1 MSKYKINLFCG
12 DNLEP
17 SSSAL
22 NATKH
27 VQWVYDGSGEVN
39 IYVSQR
45 ALDALND
52 TSGKPTYIWLLES
65 KQIIPQ
71 YYQWI
76 IDNYEFVTSRVDGIF
91 SCDKELCAKY
101 PKISYSLINAV
112 PWVQDRKVHEKTKLV
127 SMIASNK
134 RMCEGHARRLQFVDK
149 FRDKLDFYGRGFNE
163 ISCKEESKTH
173 LKRSIVQS
181 IRDVRMSG
189 SITKAEQEY
198 LEQIGVNPMKMQN
211 LIRQYVKQ
219 EAESTSWDNKGL
231 YDFVDGIVK
240 DLIDNHKVDIVR
252 MEYMGFDSKP
262 IENMSYD
269 TTVARRLTKDE

>member
-101 PKISYSLINAV
+101 PKISYSVINAV

-163 ISCKEESKTH
+163 ISCKEDGLRDYMFSVGIENAVYDTYFTEKLTDCFACGTIPIFYGCRGVTEYFNEDGIIFLDDDFDLSTLTEDLYYSKIDAI
-173 LKRSIVQS
+173 KDNFERSINLPV
-181 IRDVRMSG
+181 
-189 SITKAEQEY
+189 AEDYLYTEY
-198 LEQIGVNPMKMQN
+198 FK
-211 LIRQYVKQ
+211 
-219 EAESTSWDNKGL
+219 
-231 YDFVDGIVK
+231 
-240 DLIDNHKVDIVR
+240 
-252 MEYMGFDSKP
+252 
-262 IENMSYD
+262 
-269 TTVARRLTKDE
+269 

>member
-101 PKISYSLINAV
+101 PKISYSLINAA
-112 PWVQDRKVHEKTKLV
+112 PWVQDRKVHDKTKLV
-127 SMIASNK
+127 FMIASNK
-134 RMCEGHARRLQFVDK
+134 RMCEGHVRRLQFVDK

-163 ISCKEESKTH
+163 ISCKEDG
-173 LKRSIVQS
+173 L
-181 IRDVRMSG
+181 RDYMFSVG
-189 SITKAEQEY
+189 IENAVYDTYFTEKLTDCFACGTIPIFYGCKGVTEY
-198 LEQIGVNPMKMQN
+198 FNE
-211 LIRQYVKQ
+211 
-219 EAESTSWDNKGL
+219 
-231 YDFVDGIVK
+231 DGIIFLDDDF
-240 DLIDNHKVDIVR
+240 DLS
-252 MEYMGFDSKP
+252 M
-262 IENMSYD
+262 
-269 TTVARRLTKDE
+269 LTKDLYYSKMDVIKDNFERSINFPVAEDYLYLNYFK

>member
-27 VQWVYDGSGEVN
+27 VEWVYDGSGEVN

-101 PKISYSLINAV
+101 PKISYSLINAA

-163 ISCKEESKTH
+163 ISCKEDG
-173 LKRSIVQS
+173 L
-181 IRDVRMSG
+181 RDYMFSVG
-189 SITKAEQEY
+189 IENAVYDTYFTEKLTDCFACGTIPIFYGCKGVTEY
-198 LEQIGVNPMKMQN
+198 FNE
-211 LIRQYVKQ
+211 
-219 EAESTSWDNKGL
+219 
-231 YDFVDGIVK
+231 DGIIFLDDDF
-240 DLIDNHKVDIVR
+240 DL
-252 MEYMGFDSKP
+252 S
-262 IENMSYD
+262 
-269 TTVARRLTKDE
+269 TLTKDLYYSKMDVIKDNFERSINFPVAEDYLYLNYFK

>member
-101 PKISYSLINAV
+101 PKISYSLINAA
-112 PWVQDRKVHEKTKLV
+112 PWVQDRKVHEKTKLD

-163 ISCKEESKTH
+163 ISCKEDG
-173 LKRSIVQS
+173 L
-181 IRDVRMSG
+181 RDYMFSVG
-189 SITKAEQEY
+189 IENAVYDTYFTEKLTDCFACGTIPIFYGCKGVTEY
-198 LEQIGVNPMKMQN
+198 FNE
-211 LIRQYVKQ
+211 
-219 EAESTSWDNKGL
+219 
-231 YDFVDGIVK
+231 DGIIFLDDDF
-240 DLIDNHKVDIVR
+240 DL
-252 MEYMGFDSKP
+252 S
-262 IENMSYD
+262 
-269 TTVARRLTKDE
+269 TLTKDLYYSKMDVIKDNFERSINFPVAEDYLYLNYFK

>member
-101 PKISYSLINAV
+101 PKILYSVINAV

-163 ISCKEESKTH
+163 ISCKEDGLRDYMFSVGIENAVYDTYFTEKLTDCFACGTIPIFYGCKGVTEYFNENGIIFLDDNFDLSTLTDDLYYSKMDAI
-173 LKRSIVQS
+173 KDNFERSINFPV
-181 IRDVRMSG
+181 
-189 SITKAEQEY
+189 AEDY
-198 LEQIGVNPMKMQN
+198 LYQTYFK
-211 LIRQYVKQ
+211 
-219 EAESTSWDNKGL
+219 
-231 YDFVDGIVK
+231 
-240 DLIDNHKVDIVR
+240 
-252 MEYMGFDSKP
+252 
-262 IENMSYD
+262 
-269 TTVARRLTKDE
+269 

>member
-101 PKISYSLINAV
+101 PKISYSVINAV
-112 PWVQDRKVHEKTKLV
+112 PWVQDRKVHKKTKLV

-163 ISCKEESKTH
+163 ISCKEDG
-173 LKRSIVQS
+173 LKDYMFSVGIENAVYDTYFTEKLTDCFACGT
-181 IRDVRMSG
+181 IPIFYGCKGV
-189 SITKAEQEY
+189 TEY
-198 LEQIGVNPMKMQN
+198 FNE
-211 LIRQYVKQ
+211 
-219 EAESTSWDNKGL
+219 
-231 YDFVDGIVK
+231 DGIIFLDDNF
-240 DLIDNHKVDIVR
+240 DLS
-252 MEYMGFDSKP
+252 M
-262 IENMSYD
+262 
-269 TTVARRLTKDE
+269 LTKDLYYSRMDAIKDNFERSINFPVAEDYLYLNYFK

>member
-1 MSKYKINLFCG
+1 MCIR
-12 DNLEP
+12 DR

-163 ISCKEESKTH
+163 ISCKEDG
-173 LKRSIVQS
+173 L
-181 IRDVRMSG
+181 RDYMFSVG
-189 SITKAEQEY
+189 IENAVYDTYFTEKLTDCFACGTIPIFYGCKGVTEY
-198 LEQIGVNPMKMQN
+198 FNE
-211 LIRQYVKQ
+211 
-219 EAESTSWDNKGL
+219 
-231 YDFVDGIVK
+231 DGIIFLDDDF
-240 DLIDNHKVDIVR
+240 DLS
-252 MEYMGFDSKP
+252 M
-262 IENMSYD
+262 
-269 TTVARRLTKDE
+269 LTKDLYYSKMDVIKDNFERSINFPVAEDYLYLNYFK

>member
-91 SCDKELCAKY
+91 SCDKELCAKH
-101 PKISYSLINAV
+101 PKISYSLINAA

-163 ISCKEESKTH
+163 ISCKEDG
-173 LKRSIVQS
+173 L
-181 IRDVRMSG
+181 RDYMFSVG
-189 SITKAEQEY
+189 IENAVYDTYFTEKLTDCFACGTIPIFYGCKGVTEY
-198 LEQIGVNPMKMQN
+198 FNE
-211 LIRQYVKQ
+211 
-219 EAESTSWDNKGL
+219 
-231 YDFVDGIVK
+231 DGIIFLDDDF
-240 DLIDNHKVDIVR
+240 DLS
-252 MEYMGFDSKP
+252 M
-262 IENMSYD
+262 
-269 TTVARRLTKDE
+269 LTKDLYYSKMDVIKDNFERSINFPVAEDYLYLNYFK

>member
-163 ISCKEESKTH
+163 ISCKEDG
-173 LKRSIVQS
+173 L
-181 IRDVRMSG
+181 RDYMFSVG
-189 SITKAEQEY
+189 IENAVYDTYFTEKLTDCFACGTIPIFYGCKGVTEY
-198 LEQIGVNPMKMQN
+198 FNE
-211 LIRQYVKQ
+211 
-219 EAESTSWDNKGL
+219 
-231 YDFVDGIVK
+231 DGIIFLDDDF
-240 DLIDNHKVDIVR
+240 DLS
-252 MEYMGFDSKP
+252 M
-262 IENMSYD
+262 
-269 TTVARRLTKDE
+269 LTKDLYYSKMDVIKDNYERSINFPVAEDYLYLNYFK

>member
-101 PKISYSLINAV
+101 PKISYSVINAV

-163 ISCKEESKTH
+163 ISCKEDG
-173 LKRSIVQS
+173 L
-181 IRDVRMSG
+181 RDYMFSVG
-189 SITKAEQEY
+189 IENAVYDTYFTEQLTDCFACGTIPIFYGCKGVTEY
-198 LEQIGVNPMKMQN
+198 FNE
-211 LIRQYVKQ
+211 
-219 EAESTSWDNKGL
+219 
-231 YDFVDGIVK
+231 DGIIFLDDDF
-240 DLIDNHKVDIVR
+240 DLS
-252 MEYMGFDSKP
+252 M
-262 IENMSYD
+262 
-269 TTVARRLTKDE
+269 LTKDLYYSKMDVIKDNFERSINFPVAEDYLYLNYFK

>member
-134 RMCEGHARRLQFVDK
+134 RMCEGHARSLQFVDK
-149 FRDKLDFYGRGFNE
+149 IRDKLDFYGRGFNE
-163 ISCKEESKTH
+163 ISCKEDG
-173 LKRSIVQS
+173 L
-181 IRDVRMSG
+181 RDYMFSVG
-189 SITKAEQEY
+189 IENAVYDTYFTEKLTDCFACGTIPIFYGCKGVTEY
-198 LEQIGVNPMKMQN
+198 FNE
-211 LIRQYVKQ
+211 
-219 EAESTSWDNKGL
+219 
-231 YDFVDGIVK
+231 DGIIFLDDDF
-240 DLIDNHKVDIVR
+240 DLS
-252 MEYMGFDSKP
+252 M
-262 IENMSYD
+262 
-269 TTVARRLTKDE
+269 LTKDLYYSKMDVIKDNFERSINFPVAEDYLYLNYFK

>member
-163 ISCKEESKTH
+163 ISCKEDG
-173 LKRSIVQS
+173 L
-181 IRDVRMSG
+181 RDYMFSVG
-189 SITKAEQEY
+189 IENAVYDTYFTEKLTDCFACGTIPIFYGCKGVTEY
-198 LEQIGVNPMKMQN
+198 FNE
-211 LIRQYVKQ
+211 
-219 EAESTSWDNKGL
+219 
-231 YDFVDGIVK
+231 DGIIFLDDNF
-240 DLIDNHKVDIVR
+240 DLS
-252 MEYMGFDSKP
+252 M
-262 IENMSYD
+262 
-269 TTVARRLTKDE
+269 LTKDLYYSKIDAIKDNFERSINFPVAEDYLYLNYFK

>member
-1 MSKYKINLFCG
+1 M
-12 DNLEP
+12 
-17 SSSAL
+17 
-22 NATKH
+22 
-27 VQWVYDGSGEVN
+27 QWVYDGSGEVN

-163 ISCKEESKTH
+163 ISCKEDG
-173 LKRSIVQS
+173 L
-181 IRDVRMSG
+181 RDYMFSVG
-189 SITKAEQEY
+189 IENAVYDTYFTEKLTDCFACGTIPIFYGCKGVTEY
-198 LEQIGVNPMKMQN
+198 FNE
-211 LIRQYVKQ
+211 
-219 EAESTSWDNKGL
+219 
-231 YDFVDGIVK
+231 DGIIFLDDDF
-240 DLIDNHKVDIVR
+240 DLS
-252 MEYMGFDSKP
+252 M
-262 IENMSYD
+262 
-269 TTVARRLTKDE
+269 LTKDLYYSKMDVIKDNFERSINFPVAEDYLYLNYFK

>member
-22 NATKH
+22 NDTKH

-101 PKISYSLINAV
+101 PKISYSLINAA
-112 PWVQDRKVHEKTKLV
+112 PWVQDRKVHDKTKLV

-163 ISCKEESKTH
+163 ISCKEDG
-173 LKRSIVQS
+173 L
-181 IRDVRMSG
+181 RDYMFSVG
-189 SITKAEQEY
+189 IENAVYDTYFTEKLTDCFACGTIPIFYGCKGVTEY
-198 LEQIGVNPMKMQN
+198 FNE
-211 LIRQYVKQ
+211 
-219 EAESTSWDNKGL
+219 
-231 YDFVDGIVK
+231 DGIIFLDDDF
-240 DLIDNHKVDIVR
+240 DL
-252 MEYMGFDSKP
+252 S
-262 IENMSYD
+262 
-269 TTVARRLTKDE
+269 TLTKDLYYSKMDVIKDNFERSINFPVAEDYLYLNYFK

>member
-76 IDNYEFVTSRVDGIF
+76 VDNYEFVTSRVDGIF

-163 ISCKEESKTH
+163 ISCKEDG
-173 LKRSIVQS
+173 L
-181 IRDVRMSG
+181 RDYMFSVG
-189 SITKAEQEY
+189 IENAVYDTYFTEKLTDCFACGTIPIFYGCKGVTEY
-198 LEQIGVNPMKMQN
+198 FNE
-211 LIRQYVKQ
+211 
-219 EAESTSWDNKGL
+219 
-231 YDFVDGIVK
+231 DGIIFLDDDF
-240 DLIDNHKVDIVR
+240 DLS
-252 MEYMGFDSKP
+252 M
-262 IENMSYD
+262 
-269 TTVARRLTKDE
+269 LTKDLYYSKMDVIKDNFERSINFPVAEDYLYLNYFK

>member
-112 PWVQDRKVHEKTKLV
+112 PWVQDRKVHKKTKLV

-163 ISCKEESKTH
+163 ISCKEDG
-173 LKRSIVQS
+173 L
-181 IRDVRMSG
+181 RDYMFSVG
-189 SITKAEQEY
+189 IENAVYDTYFTEKLTDCFACGTIPIFYGCKGVTEY
-198 LEQIGVNPMKMQN
+198 FNE
-211 LIRQYVKQ
+211 
-219 EAESTSWDNKGL
+219 
-231 YDFVDGIVK
+231 DGIIFLDDDF
-240 DLIDNHKVDIVR
+240 DLS
-252 MEYMGFDSKP
+252 M
-262 IENMSYD
+262 
-269 TTVARRLTKDE
+269 LTKDLYYSKMDVIKDNFERSINFPVAEDYLYLNYFK

>member
-163 ISCKEESKTH
+163 ISCKEEG
-173 LKRSIVQS
+173 LKDYMFSVGIENAVYDTYFTEKLTDCFACGT
-181 IRDVRMSG
+181 IPIFYGCKGV
-189 SITKAEQEY
+189 TEY
-198 LEQIGVNPMKMQN
+198 FNE
-211 LIRQYVKQ
+211 
-219 EAESTSWDNKGL
+219 
-231 YDFVDGIVK
+231 DGIIFLDDDF
-240 DLIDNHKVDIVR
+240 DLS
-252 MEYMGFDSKP
+252 M
-262 IENMSYD
+262 
-269 TTVARRLTKDE
+269 LTKDLYYSKIDAIKDNFERSINFPVAEDYLYLNYFK

>member
-76 IDNYEFVTSRVDGIF
+76 VDNYEFVTSRVDGIF

-163 ISCKEESKTH
+163 ISCKEDG
-173 LKRSIVQS
+173 L
-181 IRDVRMSG
+181 RDYMFSVG
-189 SITKAEQEY
+189 IENAVYDTYFTEKLTDCFACGTIPIFYGCKGVTEY
-198 LEQIGVNPMKMQN
+198 FNE
-211 LIRQYVKQ
+211 
-219 EAESTSWDNKGL
+219 
-231 YDFVDGIVK
+231 DGIIFLDDDF
-240 DLIDNHKVDIVR
+240 DLS
-252 MEYMGFDSKP
+252 M
-262 IENMSYD
+262 
-269 TTVARRLTKDE
+269 LTKDLYYSRIDAIKDNFERSINFPVAEDYLYLNYFK

>member
-1 MSKYKINLFCG
+1 MIMSKFKINLFCG

-76 IDNYEFVTSRVDGIF
+76 IDNYDFVTSRVDGVF

-101 PKISYSLINAV
+101 PKISYAVINAV

-134 RMCEGHARRLQFVDK
+134 RMCQGHERRLHFVDK
-149 FRDKLDFYGRGFNE
+149 FRGKLDFYGRGFNE
-163 ISCKEESKTH
+163 ISCKEDG
-173 LKRSIVQS
+173 L
-181 IRDVRMSG
+181 RDYMFSVG
-189 SITKAEQEY
+189 IENAVYDTYFTEKLTDCFACGTIPIFYGCKGVTEY
-198 LEQIGVNPMKMQN
+198 FNE
-211 LIRQYVKQ
+211 
-219 EAESTSWDNKGL
+219 
-231 YDFVDGIVK
+231 DGIIFLDDNF
-240 DLIDNHKVDIVR
+240 DL
-252 MEYMGFDSKP
+252 S
-262 IENMSYD
+262 
-269 TTVARRLTKDE
+269 TLTKDLYYSKMDAIKDNFERSINFPVAEDYLYETYFK

>member
-101 PKISYSLINAV
+101 PKISYSVINAV

-163 ISCKEESKTH
+163 ISCKEDGLRDYMFSVGIENAVYDTYFTEKLTDCFACGTIPIFYGCKGVTEYFNEDGIIFLDDDFDLSTLTEDLYYSKIDAI
-173 LKRSIVQS
+173 KDNFERSINLPV
-181 IRDVRMSG
+181 
-189 SITKAEQEY
+189 AEDYLYTEY
-198 LEQIGVNPMKMQN
+198 FK
-211 LIRQYVKQ
+211 
-219 EAESTSWDNKGL
+219 
-231 YDFVDGIVK
+231 
-240 DLIDNHKVDIVR
+240 
-252 MEYMGFDSKP
+252 
-262 IENMSYD
+262 
-269 TTVARRLTKDE
+269 

>member
-91 SCDKELCAKY
+91 SCDKELCKKY
-101 PKISYSLINAV
+101 PKISYSLINAA

-127 SMIASNK
+127 SMIATNK

-163 ISCKEESKTH
+163 ISCKEDG
-173 LKRSIVQS
+173 L
-181 IRDVRMSG
+181 RDYMFSVG
-189 SITKAEQEY
+189 IENAVYDTYFTEKLTDCFACGTIPIFYGCKGVTEY
-198 LEQIGVNPMKMQN
+198 FNE
-211 LIRQYVKQ
+211 
-219 EAESTSWDNKGL
+219 
-231 YDFVDGIVK
+231 DGIIFLDDDF
-240 DLIDNHKVDIVR
+240 DL
-252 MEYMGFDSKP
+252 S
-262 IENMSYD
+262 
-269 TTVARRLTKDE
+269 TLTKDLYYSKMDVIKDNFERSINFPVAEDYLYLNYFK

>member
-134 RMCEGHARRLQFVDK
+134 RMCEGHMKRLSFVDK

-163 ISCKEESKTH
+163 ISCKEDG
-173 LKRSIVQS
+173 L
-181 IRDVRMSG
+181 RDYMFSVG
-189 SITKAEQEY
+189 IENAVYDTYFTEKLTDCFACGTIPIFYGCKGVTEY
-198 LEQIGVNPMKMQN
+198 FNE
-211 LIRQYVKQ
+211 
-219 EAESTSWDNKGL
+219 
-231 YDFVDGIVK
+231 DGIIFLDDDF
-240 DLIDNHKVDIVR
+240 DLS
-252 MEYMGFDSKP
+252 M
-262 IENMSYD
+262 
-269 TTVARRLTKDE
+269 LTKDLYYSKIDVIKDNFERSINFPVAEDYLYLNYFK

>member
-101 PKISYSLINAV
+101 PKISYSVINAV
-112 PWVQDRKVHEKTKLV
+112 PWVQDRRVHEKTKLV

-163 ISCKEESKTH
+163 ISCKEDG
-173 LKRSIVQS
+173 L
-181 IRDVRMSG
+181 RDYMFSVG
-189 SITKAEQEY
+189 IENAVYDTYFTEKLTDCFACGTIPIFYGCKGVTEY
-198 LEQIGVNPMKMQN
+198 FNE
-211 LIRQYVKQ
+211 
-219 EAESTSWDNKGL
+219 
-231 YDFVDGIVK
+231 DGIIFLDDDF
-240 DLIDNHKVDIVR
+240 DLS
-252 MEYMGFDSKP
+252 M
-262 IENMSYD
+262 
-269 TTVARRLTKDE
+269 LTKDLYYSKMDVIKDNFERSINFPVAEDYLYLNYFK

>member
-101 PKISYSLINAV
+101 PKISYSLINAA
-112 PWVQDRKVHEKTKLV
+112 PWVQDRKVHDKTKLV

-163 ISCKEESKTH
+163 ISCKEDG
-173 LKRSIVQS
+173 L
-181 IRDVRMSG
+181 RDYMFSVG
-189 SITKAEQEY
+189 IENAVYDTYFTEKLTDCFACGTIPIFYGCKGVTEY
-198 LEQIGVNPMKMQN
+198 FNE
-211 LIRQYVKQ
+211 
-219 EAESTSWDNKGL
+219 
-231 YDFVDGIVK
+231 DGIIFLDDDF
-240 DLIDNHKVDIVR
+240 DL
-252 MEYMGFDSKP
+252 S
-262 IENMSYD
+262 
-269 TTVARRLTKDE
+269 TLTKDLYYSKMDVIKDNFERSINFPVAEDYLYLNYFK

>member
-163 ISCKEESKTH
+163 ISCKEDG
-173 LKRSIVQS
+173 L
-181 IRDVRMSG
+181 RDYMFSVG
-189 SITKAEQEY
+189 IENAVYDTYFTEKLTDCFACGTIPIFYGCKGVTEY
-198 LEQIGVNPMKMQN
+198 FNE
-211 LIRQYVKQ
+211 
-219 EAESTSWDNKGL
+219 
-231 YDFVDGIVK
+231 DGIIFLDDDF
-240 DLIDNHKVDIVR
+240 DLS
-252 MEYMGFDSKP
+252 M
-262 IENMSYD
+262 
-269 TTVARRLTKDE
+269 LTKDLYYSKMDLSLIHISEPTRRM

>member
-134 RMCEGHARRLQFVDK
+134 KMCEGHARRLQFVDK

-163 ISCKEESKTH
+163 ISCKEDG
-173 LKRSIVQS
+173 L
-181 IRDVRMSG
+181 RDYMFSVG
-189 SITKAEQEY
+189 IENAVYDIYFTEKLTDCFACGTIPIFYGCKGVTEY
-198 LEQIGVNPMKMQN
+198 FNE
-211 LIRQYVKQ
+211 
-219 EAESTSWDNKGL
+219 
-231 YDFVDGIVK
+231 DGIIFLDDDF
-240 DLIDNHKVDIVR
+240 DLS
-252 MEYMGFDSKP
+252 M
-262 IENMSYD
+262 
-269 TTVARRLTKDE
+269 LTKDLYYSKMDVIKDNFERSINFPVAEDYLYLNYFK

>member
-101 PKISYSLINAV
+101 PKISYSVINAV

-163 ISCKEESKTH
+163 ISCKEDG
-173 LKRSIVQS
+173 L
-181 IRDVRMSG
+181 RDYMFSVG
-189 SITKAEQEY
+189 IENAVYDTYFTEKLTDCFACGTIPIFYGCKGVTEY
-198 LEQIGVNPMKMQN
+198 FNE
-211 LIRQYVKQ
+211 
-219 EAESTSWDNKGL
+219 
-231 YDFVDGIVK
+231 DGIIFLDDDF
-240 DLIDNHKVDIVR
+240 DLS
-252 MEYMGFDSKP
+252 M
-262 IENMSYD
+262 
-269 TTVARRLTKDE
+269 LTKDLYYSKMDVIKDNFERSINFPVAEDYLYLNYFK